1 MVYAVH
7 NADAVNMLANDCHR
21 YFCGVSS
28 SPKQQ
33 RALLEQFF
41 NDCFKKNKSHAREGK
56 HAVTFTDCRKVAN
69 QVLASNEVECQ

>member
-1 MVYAVH
+1 M
-7 NADAVNMLANDCHR
+7 
-21 YFCGVSS
+21 SS